1 MTRWCSEEAETYG
14 QRSYTSPVSTA
25 EVSTRL
31 VLCPLSHTFVLLYGL
46 YFYSFCCACGICAVL
61 VCVFVILIGGEVFQ
75 SRKKAL
81 HRKIDMAKMASYLF
95 PLCSPCLRHGYL
107 WTKVLRTQ

>member
-1 MTRWCSEEAETYG
+1 MSMTRWCSEEAETYG

-31 VLCPLSHTFVLLYGL
+31 VLCRLSHTFVLLYGL
-46 YFYSFCCACGICAVL
+46 HFYSFCCACGICAVL

-75 SRKKAL
+75 SRKKKKKKKRRLRLVSCAAL
-81 HRKIDMAKMASYLF
+81 A
-95 PLCSPCLRHGYL
+95 
-107 WTKVLRTQ
+107 